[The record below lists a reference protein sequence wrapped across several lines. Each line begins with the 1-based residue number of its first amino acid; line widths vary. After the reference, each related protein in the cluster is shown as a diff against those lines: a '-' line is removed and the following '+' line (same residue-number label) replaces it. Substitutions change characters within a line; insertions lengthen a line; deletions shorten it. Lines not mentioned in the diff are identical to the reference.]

1 MSEREIEAIAQ
12 TKETLEKPQTEL
24 QPATDLPSTEE
35 PPKDESEPRGD
46 ESEIKDDEGES
57 DEIAAEEREIVQ
69 EAVTAIKE
77 EELPINLGLPT
88 IADSAIKEATEE
100 HKEVYIA
107 KRPIEPKTAAV
118 SKPAHPLPKKK
129 QSMAKTSKEVIR
141 FAPSTPVVIPSA
153 KGPLIVP
160 LSPSSTETIHCPP
173 DRPSEYI
180 ASTITSEG
188 VMEETLQAAGRK
200 RDKAMSDLM
209 AEQTNILQK
218 KITELEETLVLDKEA
233 AKKQLGLVEVQCK
246 KLERT
251 VSTLGE
257 EKHNLET
264 KLKAVHDALEYA
276 EQANQSWSQYE
287 ENVQATLAAAEN
299 DKVRLEGIIIQL
311 QQALTDG
318 EVVAGVA
325 TDFANN
331 AMRTYG
337 CQAKSVPRVNVG
349 NVSKPSGPPKKA
361 IRERTI
367 R

>member
-12 TKETLEKPQTEL
+12 TQKTLEKPQTEL
-24 QPATDLPSTEE
+24 QPATDPPSTEE
-35 PPKDESEPRGD
+35 PQKDESEPRGD

-88 IADSAIKEATEE
+88 IADSAIEEAREE

-107 KRPIEPKTAAV
+107 KRHIEPKTVAV
-118 SKPAHPLPKKK
+118 SKPAHPLKKK
-129 QSMAKTSKEVIR
+129 QPIAKTSKEVIR
-141 FAPSTPVVIPSA
+141 FAPSTPIVIPSA
-153 KGPLIVP
+153 KGPPIVP

-188 VMEETLQAAGRK
+188 VMERTLQAAGRK
-200 RDKAMSDLM
+200 RDKAMGDLM

-218 KITELEETLVLDKEA
+218 KITELEEDKEA

-276 EQANQSWSQYE
+276 EQANHSWSQYE
-287 ENVQATLAAAEN
+287 ENVQATLAAAED
-299 DKVRLEGIIIQL
+299 DKVRLEGIILQL

-337 CQAKSVPRVNVG
+337 CQARSVPRVNVG